1 VTTQPQPAS
10 AADAKAAPGTAHH
23 PHHQL
28 TFAALTVSALAF
40 SVMQSLIIPALPSL
54 EHSLHSSADAV
65 AWLLTGYLLSAAIC
79 TPLLGRVGDMLGKKK
94 VLVLILVVLTLGT
107 LVSALAT
114 TFPIMLAG
122 RIITGAGGAVFPL
135 AFGIIRDEF
144 PRERVVGGIG
154 FLSSVLGVGVG
165 LGIVLAGPIIVHLNY
180 HWLYWVPLAI
190 CVVAVVTT
198 VFFVPESPIR
208 TPGRINTTGALLM
221 SGWLVAGLVAV
232 SEGPTVGWG
241 KPAVIGLFVVAAALI
256 PLWIRSENHSPT
268 PLVDMK
274 MMRIPE
280 VWTTNLCA
288 LLFGFGMY
296 VLFTV
301 VPQFV
306 ETPTRYHYGLG
317 ATVTQS
323 GVDLFPFA
331 VAMLVVAP
339 LTGRLSGAFGA
350 RRVLLAGCLFSA
362 SCYVV
367 LVFWHAHTWQ
377 ILIAAALLGV
387 GIAMGYAAMS
397 NLVVE
402 AVPQSQTGIA
412 TGMNTNIRNIG
423 AAVGAGVATSFV
435 VSTLLANGT
444 PAQHGYILAYVVSA
458 FAMVIAAGTA
468 LLIPRHPVHEVNDA
482 DAASARAGGPA
493 AVVATAAGIE

>member
-1 VTTQPQPAS
+1 VEAHATGAGPA
-10 AADAKAAPGTAHH
+10 TAE
-23 PHHQL
+23 PHRAHYRW
-28 TFAALTVSALAF
+28 TFLALTASALAF
-40 SVMQSLIIPALPSL
+40 SVMQSLVIPALPSL
-54 EHSLHSSADAV
+54 EHSLHASADAV

-79 TPLLGRVGDMLGKKK
+79 TPLLGRVGDMLGKKR
-94 VLVLILVVLTLGT
+94 VLVIILIVLTLGT
-107 LVSALAT
+107 MVSALAT
-114 TFPIMLAG
+114 TFPIMLVG

-154 FLSSVLGVGVG
+154 FLSSILGVGVG

-180 HWLYWVPLAI
+180 HWLYWAPLMLSG
-190 CVVAVVTT
+190 VATVTT
-198 VFFVPESPIR
+198 ILFVPESPIR

-221 SGWLVAGLVAV
+221 SGWLIAGLLAV
-232 SEGPTVGWG
+232 SEGPTIGWG
-241 KPAVIGLFVVAAALI
+241 KPAVIALFLVAAALI
-256 PLWIRSENHSPT
+256 PIWIRSENHSAT

-288 LLFGFGMY
+288 MLFGFGMY
-296 VLFTV
+296 VMFTI
-301 VPQFV
+301 VPLFV

-323 GVDLFPFA
+323 GLDLLPFA
-331 VAMLVVAP
+331 AAMLIVAP
-339 LTGRLSGAFGA
+339 LTGRLSSAFGA
-350 RRVLLAGCLFSA
+350 RRVLLAGCIFAA
-362 SCYVV
+362 SSYVV

-377 ILIAAALLGV
+377 VLIAAGLLGI

-435 VSTLLANGT
+435 VSTLLADGT
-444 PAQHGYILAYVVSA
+444 PAEHGYILAFVISA
-458 FAMVIAAGTA
+458 VALLVAAGTA
-468 LLIPRHPVHEVNDA
+468 LLIPSRPVHEVTGA
-482 DAASARAGGPA
+482 DLASAQSGGPA
-493 AVVATAAGIE
+493 AFVATAAGVE

>member
-1 VTTQPQPAS
+1 VVAVDQAGARS
-10 AADAKAAPGTAHH
+10 ATAG
-23 PHHQL
+23 PERARYQL

-54 EHSLHSSADAV
+54 EHSLHASADAV

-79 TPLLGRVGDMLGKKK
+79 TPLLGRVGDMLGKKR
-94 VLVLILVVLTLGT
+94 VLVLILIVLTLGT

-144 PRERVVGGIG
+144 PRDRVVGGIG
-154 FLSSVLGVGVG
+154 FLSSILGVGVG
-165 LGIVLAGPIIVHLNY
+165 LGIVLAGPIVVHLSY
-180 HWLYWVPLAI
+180 HWLFWAPLVI
-190 CVVAVVTT
+190 CVVATVTT
-198 VFFVPESPIR
+198 IFFVPESPIR

-221 SGWLVAGLVAV
+221 SAWLVAGLVAV
-232 SEGPTVGWG
+232 SEGPTIGWG

-256 PLWIRSENHSPT
+256 PFWIRSENHSVT

-296 VLFTV
+296 VMFTI

-306 ETPTRYHYGLG
+306 ETPTRYHFGFG
-317 ATVTQS
+317 ASVTQS
-323 GVDLFPFA
+323 GLDLLPFA
-331 VAMLVVAP
+331 AAMLIVAP

-350 RRVLLAGCLFSA
+350 RRVLLTGCVFA
-362 SCYVV
+362 SSSYIS
-367 LVFWHAHTWQ
+367 LVFWQAHTWQ
-377 ILIAAALLGV
+377 ILISAGLLGI

-412 TGMNTNIRNIG
+412 TGMNTNIRNMG

-435 VSTLLANGT
+435 VSSLLANGT
-444 PAQHGYILAYVVSA
+444 PAQHGYILAFVISA
-458 FAMVIAAGTA
+458 VALLIAAGTA
-468 LLIPRHPVHEVNDA
+468 LLIPRHPVHVPSAA
-482 DAASARAGGPA
+482 DLASARAGGPA
-493 AVVATAAGIE
+493 AVVATAAGVE

>member
-1 VTTQPQPAS
+1 VAGDGAVEPKRAQY
-10 AADAKAAPGTAHH
+10 
-23 PHHQL
+23 QL
-28 TFAALTVSALAF
+28 TFAVLTLSALAF

-79 TPLLGRVGDMLGKKK
+79 TPLLGRVGDMLGKER
-94 VLVLILVVLTLGT
+94 VLAAILVVLTLGT
-107 LVSALAT
+107 LISALAT
-114 TFPIMLAG
+114 NLPIMLAG

-144 PRERVVGGIG
+144 PRDRVVGGIG
-154 FLSSVLGVGVG
+154 FLSSILGVGVG

-180 HWLYWVPLAI
+180 HWLYWAPLI
-190 CVVAVVTT
+190 LCVVAT
-198 VFFVPESPIR
+198 VMTILFVPESPIR
-208 TPGRINTTGALLM
+208 TPGRINVMGALLM
-221 SGWLVAGLVAV
+221 SGWLVAGLLAV
-232 SEGPTVGWG
+232 SEGPTIGWG
-241 KPAVIGLFVVAAALI
+241 SPWVIGLFLLAVVLI
-256 PLWIRSENHSPT
+256 VLWIRSENHSAT

-288 LLFGFGMY
+288 MLFGFGMY
-296 VLFTV
+296 VLFTT

-306 ETPTRYHYGLG
+306 ETPSRDHYGFG
-317 ATVTQS
+317 ASVTQS
-323 GVDLFPFA
+323 GLDLLPFA

-339 LTGRLSGAFGA
+339 LTGRLSVAWGG
-350 RRVLLAGCLFSA
+350 RRVLLSGCIFSA

-367 LVFWHAHTWQ
+367 LVFWHAQSWQ
-377 ILIAAALLGV
+377 IYIAAALLGI

-412 TGMNTNIRNIG
+412 TGMNTNIRNVG
-423 AAVGAGVATSFV
+423 AAVGAGVATSMV
-435 VSTLLANGT
+435 VSSLLPNGD
-444 PAQHGYILAYVVSA
+444 PAEHGYILAFVVSA
-458 FAMVIAAGTA
+458 LALLIAAGTA
-468 LLIPRHPVHEVNDA
+468 LLIPRHPVHEVSAA
-482 DAASARAGGPA
+482 DVASSISGGPA
-493 AVVATAAGIE
+493 AVVASASGVE